1 MPTIAAEKVTSIRE
15 TPAVKA
21 ALAALA
27 PVAAHEQEV
36 RQRLQQHLRVLN
48 SFTAIHEERHITD
61 DERLVADAEVA
72 GLRVELARTVVER
85 RRLEGNVERALDAA
99 REAAFRAFD
108 KPLQQALSELDA
120 ALLFAKGK
128 SDAVMKVQFERHE
141 ATNRPFD
148 SLHWQE
154 FAQRYPEWREAVRSY
169 GFDLD

>member
-1 MPTIAAEKVTSIRE
+1 MATMTGENVTSIRD

-27 PVAAHEQEV
+27 PVAAHEQELS
-36 RQRLQQHLRVLN
+36 QRLQQHVRVLN
-48 SFTAIHEERHITD
+48 SFSTIHEERHVTD
-61 DERLVADAEVA
+61 DERLVADAEIA
-72 GLRVELARTVVER
+72 GLRVELARTAVER
-85 RRLEGNVERALDAA
+85 RRLEGHVERALDAA

-108 KPLQQALSELDA
+108 KPLQQALRELDA
-120 ALLFAKGK
+120 ALLVTKGK
-128 SDAVMKVQFERHE
+128 SDAVMTLQAARHD